1 MIDAAEQEFCGETK
15 GWESWRS
22 LLLRIRY
29 REVLILQGP
38 PLMGAALSLG
48 PWTGASLVSIGI
60 LFFAGFLLIAHIW
73 SLNDWADLPAGR
85 CNPMLGLSLSLLVV
99 SMALFAC
106 LGRTTLLIA
115 IGVALLGFVYSHPA
129 INAKGKPVFSS
140 LTHLAGGLLHFLLG
154 YSVFSAIGL
163 KAVMTASFF
172 TLVFTA
178 GHATQEVQDYE
189 DDRFKGIRTNAVVF
203 GKTAVFIAA
212 FVCFALAYGD
222 FALLSLSGILP
233 PRLWLIA
240 VALFPLHGHWSVDA
254 LRTGLGPD
262 CLRRLRSSYRVLF
275 ILIGIALASGLF
287 AKDLYEKFANVFP
300 HR

>member
-1 MIDAAEQEFCGETK
+1 MIDAAEQEYRGETK
-15 GWESWRS
+15 GWETFRA

-48 PWTGASLVSIGI
+48 HWTAASLVSLGM
-60 LFFAGFLLIAHIW
+60 LFFAGFLLVAHIW
-73 SLNDWADLPAGR
+73 SLNDWADLPAERG
-85 CNPMLGLSLSLLVV
+85 NPMIGLSLSLLVL

-129 INAKGKPVFSS
+129 IDAKGKPLLSS
-140 LTHLAGGLLHFLLG
+140 FTHLAGGLLHFLLG
-154 YSVFSAIGL
+154 YSVFSIIGL
-163 KAVMTASFF
+163 KAVLTASFF

-189 DDRFKGIRTNAVVF
+189 QDRLNGIRTNAVEF
-203 GKTAVFIAA
+203 GKAAVFIAA
-212 FVCFALAYGD
+212 FVCFTLAYAD
-222 FALLSLSGILP
+222 FALLSFSGILP
-233 PRLWLIA
+233 PCLWLIA
-240 VALFPLHGHWSVDA
+240 AVLFPLHCRWSLDA
-254 LRTGLGPD
+254 LRAGLDPD
-262 CLRRLRSSYRVLF
+262 RLRRLRNSYRVLF
-275 ILIGIALASGLF
+275 ILIGAAIASGLF
-287 AKDLYEKFANVFP
+287 ARDFYEKFTHCFP